1 MAYKVGILGAT
12 GAVGQEIIRLLHE
25 RNFPMAELRLLASAR
40 SAGKT
45 QSYGDQSWSIEEAT
59 PESFK
64 SLDICIFSAGGD
76 QSKKFAGDAVSY
88 THLTLPTTP

>member
-25 RNFPMAELRLLASAR
+25 REFPIAELHLLASAR

-45 QSYGDQSWSIEEAT
+45 QSYGDKTWTIEEAT
-59 PESFK
+59 PESFDG
-64 SLDICIFSAGGD
+64 LDIAIFSA
-76 QSKKFAGDAVSY
+76 
-88 THLTLPTTP
+88 